1 MKQKIYIMQQTCD
14 LNDMM
19 NEATRITG
27 QSTLPPPL
35 PTGEGRIYDRYGDVS
50 VAGFQP
56 LPDMLL
62 FHQAELGLKSEDLN
76 VLLNI
81 LAHWYHPGNMPYLR
95 TSTIAKRM
103 GVSQRS
109 VQRSIVRLREQRFIG
124 RGEDTREGERF
135 DVNPLLERLLPYARK
150 KIAIRRAMKEGPF
163 EMA

>member
-1 MKQKIYIMQQTCD
+1 MLQVCD
-14 LNDMM
+14 LKDMM
-19 NEATRITG
+19 NETTKIIG
-27 QSTLPPPL
+27 PGTLPSPL
-35 PTGEGRIYDRYGDVS
+35 ATGEGRIYDRYGDVS

-62 FHQAELGLKSEDLN
+62 FHQADLGLKSEDLN

-109 VQRSIVRLREQRFIG
+109 VQRSVVRLREQGFIG

-150 KIAIRRAMKEGPF
+150 KIAIRRAMKEEPF
-163 EMA
+163 GIA

>member
-1 MKQKIYIMQQTCD
+1 
-14 LNDMM
+14 MM
-19 NEATRITG
+19 NTAARITA
-27 QSTLPPPL
+27 QSMLPPP
-35 PTGEGRIYDRYGDVS
+35 PAPGESRIYDRYGDVS

-56 LPDMLL
+56 LPDVLL

-81 LAHWYHPGNMPYLR
+81 LAHWYHPGSMPYLR

-109 VQRSIVRLREQRFIG
+109 VQRSIVRLREQGFIG

-150 KIAIRRAMKEGPF
+150 KLAIRRAMKEGPF
-163 EMA
+163 GMA